1 VFVHKKSRVL
11 FVTDLFWNYPE
22 TDVGEVDAR
31 VAIPL
36 GTKAWKFGMDR
47 VYLPFYRKAMVRDAT
62 AFAARRDALL
72 QTAFDKVLPCHG
84 EVVLSGG
91 AKVIAEH
98 LVL

>member
-1 VFVHKKSRVL
+1 
-11 FVTDLFWNYPE
+11 
-22 TDVGEVDAR
+22 
-31 VAIPL
+31 
-36 GTKAWKFGMDR
+36 
-47 VYLPFYRKAMVRDAT
+47 MVRDAA